1 MMNNIQRTLAL
12 DGATVCNIRADGFG
26 DFTSTRECGPNG
38 REPSVGTYMRN
49 KMFISSMVSLAGSVV
64 LSGSASAGVMYDFS
78 AMFDTTAVTTNA
90 GNARQ
95 RTGGTLA
102 GGLFANFEAEARF
115 KDSQVSGAVGSVSM
129 IAGQSTDKGGIGAF
143 TLDSGGLVDAA
154 LLVNLSGTTSFS
166 INVNA
171 YSGTSTVWVLEAVSM
186 SGGLERSMTITKT
199 GVSSAGL
206 LTFNMSDAV
215 YITPTGFDMSR
226 IALVSVAVEREVLG
240 SAGSTTSVSFNS
252 FTNAV
257 PAPGAIALLGAAGLI
272 AARRRRA

>member
-1 MMNNIQRTLAL
+1 
-12 DGATVCNIRADGFG
+12 
-26 DFTSTRECGPNG
+26 
-38 REPSVGTYMRN
+38 
-49 KMFISSMVSLAGSVV
+49 MVSLAGSLA

-78 AMFDTTAVTTNA
+78 ARFDTTAVTTND

-95 RTGGTLA
+95 RTDGTLT

-143 TLDSGGLVDAA
+143 TLDSGGLVDAT

-186 SGGLERSMTITKT
+186 SGGLERSMSITKT
-199 GVSSAGL
+199 GVSSTGL
-206 LTFNMSDAV
+206 LTFNMIDAV

-226 IALVSVAVEREVLG
+226 IALVSVVMEREALG
-240 SAGSTTSVSFNS
+240 SAGSTTSASFNS
-252 FTNAV
+252 FTYAV

>member
-1 MMNNIQRTLAL
+1 
-12 DGATVCNIRADGFG
+12 
-26 DFTSTRECGPNG
+26 
-38 REPSVGTYMRN
+38 MRN
-49 KMFISSMVSLAGSVV
+49 KMFISSMVSLAGSLV

-78 AMFDTTAVTTNA
+78 AVFDTTAVTTTDTS
-90 GNARQ
+90 GGARE
-95 RTGGTLA
+95 RTDGALT

-115 KDSQVSGAVGSVSM
+115 KDSRVSGAVGSVSM
-129 IAGQSTDKGGIGAF
+129 IVGQSSDKGGIGAF
-143 TLDSGGLVDAA
+143 TLDSGGLVDATRV
-154 LLVNLSGTTSFS
+154 VNLSGTTSFS

-171 YSGTSTVWVLEAVSM
+171 YSGTATVWVLEAVSM

-226 IALVSVAVEREVLG
+226 IALVSIAVEREVLG

>member
-1 MMNNIQRTLAL
+1 
-12 DGATVCNIRADGFG
+12 
-26 DFTSTRECGPNG
+26 
-38 REPSVGTYMRN
+38 MRN
-49 KMFISSMVSLAGSVV
+49 KMFISSIGSLAGSLV

-78 AMFDTTAVTTNA
+78 AVFDTTAVTTTDTS
-90 GNARQ
+90 GGARE
-95 RTGGTLA
+95 RTDGTLTNS
-102 GGLFANFEAEARF
+102 LFANFEAEARF
-115 KDSQVSGAVGSVSM
+115 KNSRVSGAVGSVSM
-129 IAGQSTDKGGIGAF
+129 IVGQSSDKGGIGAF
-143 TLDSGGLVDAA
+143 TLDSGGLVDVTRV
-154 LLVNLSGTTSFS
+154 VNLSGTTSFS

-240 SAGSTTSVSFNS
+240 SAESTTSASFNS
-252 FTNAV
+252 FTYAAV
-257 PAPGAIALLGAAGLI
+257 PAPGAVALLGAAGLVGT
-272 AARRRRA
+272 RRRRRD

>member
-1 MMNNIQRTLAL
+1 MNQIQRTFAL

-49 KMFISSMVSLAGSVV
+49 KMFISSMVSAVGNLVLA
-64 LSGSASAGVMYDFS
+64 GSASAGVMYDFS

-102 GGLFANFEAEARF
+102 GGLFANFEAEARY
-115 KDSQVSGAVGSVSM
+115 KDSQVSGTVGSVSM

-143 TLDSGGLVDAA
+143 TLDSGGLVDAT

-206 LTFNMSDAV
+206 LTFNMIDAV

-226 IALVSVAVEREVLG
+226 IALVSVVMQREALG
-240 SAGSTTSVSFNS
+240 SAGSTTSASFDS
-252 FTNAV
+252 FTYAV
-257 PAPGAIALLGAAGLI
+257 PGPGSIALLGAAGLI
-272 AARRRRA
+272 GARRRRV